1 MKFLCLK
8 KCIHIW
14 SPESNKLM
22 VKGSGAAEPE
32 GFFRRKM
39 REFSLTA
46 GAETPSTSNLE
57 ETPSTSRLE
66 ETPSTSHPEII
77 NETTTVVSSRETRLP
92 TDSFICPICSKTVAW
107 ETEQDSH
114 VEDCLSRQA
123 IRAMLRESDT
133 TKAVKPSPAESAGK
147 RKSSA
152 ATALKN
158 PSVKNP
164 SLCPP
169 SKKLRKLAASNT
181 IESYFKRH

>member
-1 MKFLCLK
+1 
-8 KCIHIW
+8 
-14 SPESNKLM
+14 M
-22 VKGSGAAEPE
+22 VKGSETSEPE

-46 GAETPSTSNLE
+46 VAETPSTSH
-57 ETPSTSRLE
+57 LE
-66 ETPSTSHPEII
+66 ETPSTSHLVETPSTSYLSDEVEESPE
-77 NETTTVVSSRETRLP
+77 NRLP
-92 TDSFICPICSKTVAW
+92 NDSFICPICSKTVAW

-114 VEDCLSRQA
+114 VEECLSRQA

-133 TKAVKPSPAESAGK
+133 TKAVKPSLESAGK

-152 ATALKN
+152 AAALKN

-164 SLCPP
+164 SVCPP

>member
-1 MKFLCLK
+1 
-8 KCIHIW
+8 
-14 SPESNKLM
+14 M

-39 REFSLTA
+39 REFSQTA
-46 GAETPSTSNLE
+46 VAETPSTSHM
-57 ETPSTSRLE
+57 E
-66 ETPSTSHPEII
+66 ETPSTSHMLETPSTSYLADEVEESPE
-77 NETTTVVSSRETRLP
+77 NRLP

-123 IRAMLRESDT
+123 IKAMLRESDT
-133 TKAVKPSPAESAGK
+133 TKAVKPSPESAGK

-152 ATALKN
+152 AAALKN
-158 PSVKNP
+158 PSV
-164 SLCPP
+164 CPP

>member
-1 MKFLCLK
+1 MKCFML
-8 KCIHIW
+8 IIFITIW
-14 SPESNKLM
+14 SPESKKLM

-46 GAETPSTSNLE
+46 VAETPSTAH
-57 ETPSTSRLE
+57 LE
-66 ETPSTSHPEII
+66 ETPSTSHLVETPSTSYLADEVEESPE
-77 NETTTVVSSRETRLP
+77 NRLP
-92 TDSFICPICSKTVAW
+92 TDSFICPICTKTVAW
-107 ETEQDSH
+107 GTEQDSH

-123 IRAMLRESDT
+123 IKAMLRESDI

-164 SLCPP
+164 SVCPP

>member
-1 MKFLCLK
+1 
-8 KCIHIW
+8 
-14 SPESNKLM
+14 M

-46 GAETPSTSNLE
+46 VAETPSTSHME
-57 ETPSTSRLE
+57 ETPSTSRLV
-66 ETPSTSHPEII
+66 ETPSTSYLADEVEESPE
-77 NETTTVVSSRETRLP
+77 NRLP
-92 TDSFICPICSKTVAW
+92 TDSCFICPICSKTVAW

-123 IRAMLRESDT
+123 IKAMLRESDT
-133 TKAVKPSPAESAGK
+133 TKAVKPSPESAGK

-152 ATALKN
+152 AAALKN

-164 SLCPP
+164 SVCPP

>member
-1 MKFLCLK
+1 MKCLCFSYLVTG
-8 KCIHIW
+8 
-14 SPESNKLM
+14 EYDNKLM
-22 VKGSGAAEPE
+22 VKGSGPAEPE

-39 REFSLTA
+39 REFSLSA
-46 GAETPSTSNLE
+46 GAETPSTSHLE

-66 ETPSTSHPEII
+66 ETPSTSHPEISD
-77 NETTTVVSSRETRLP
+77 ETTAVVSSRENRLP

-107 ETEQDSH
+107 ESEQDSH

-123 IRAMLRESDT
+123 IKAMLRESDT
-133 TKAVKPSPAESAGK
+133 TKAVKPSPESAGK

-152 ATALKN
+152 AAALKN

-164 SLCPP
+164 SVCPP